1 VRTRARE
8 AISRGRQVKQS
19 WGVALGLPCGSERQ
33 NDAIMKQVDRKLRLR
48 GPRLLAWDVG
58 LEAGVQYAAE
68 T

>member
-1 VRTRARE
+1 
-8 AISRGRQVKQS
+8 
-19 WGVALGLPCGSERQ
+19 
-33 NDAIMKQVDRKLRLR
+33 MKQVDRKLRLR